1 MFNIG
6 LTGGIGSGKSTVGA
20 ILRELG
26 APVIDADQ
34 VGHAVYRPGSAAFNE
49 VVAAFGPGIIAPD
62 GTIDRRRLGAIV
74 FAERAALARLEAIV
88 HPLILDEI
96 KARVSAM
103 RAQGER
109 LPIVVEAAILFEA
122 RWQDFFQEIWLV
134 VAERA
139 EVERRLALQRSMD
152 AAQVAARIAAQMPEA
167 ERRARAT
174 LVIENHG
181 SLDELRARVRGL
193 WEQSLV
199 RANRRAP

>member
-6 LTGGIGSGKSTVGA
+6 LTGGIGSGKSTVAA

-34 VGHAVYRPGSAAFNE
+34 LGHEVYRPGRPAFND
-49 VVAAFGPGIIAPD
+49 VVATFGREIVAPD

-74 FAERAALARLEAIV
+74 FAERAALAKLEAIV
-88 HPLILDEI
+88 HPLILAEI
-96 KARVSAM
+96 KARVGVL

-109 LPIVVEAAILFEA
+109 RPIVIEAAILLEA

-139 EVERRLALQRSMD
+139 DVVRRLALQRGMD
-152 AAQVAARIAAQMPEA
+152 ATQVAARIAAQMPEA

-174 LVIENHG
+174 LVIDNQGNLE
-181 SLDELRARVRGL
+181 DLRVRVRGL
-193 WEQSLV
+193 WEQSLK
-199 RANRRAP
+199 RANDAS